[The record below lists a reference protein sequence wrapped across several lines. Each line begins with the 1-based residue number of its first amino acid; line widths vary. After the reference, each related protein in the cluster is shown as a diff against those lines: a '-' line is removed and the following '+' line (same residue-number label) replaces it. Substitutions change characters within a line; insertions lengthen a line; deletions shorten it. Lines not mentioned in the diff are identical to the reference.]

1 MTGSAVRAAYGA
13 WPGFNER
20 LIERVATLTEEQLAI
35 VPGPGRW
42 PLWASIG
49 HLACQRVFGLCDVAG
64 EPGAADS
71 PFPNA
76 AFDCP
81 GDDDLERAWSAAQLV
96 DALQRTFAIIER
108 ALATWTPESL
118 DEVIRHPEWGGDHE
132 RTRGTT
138 LSRCFAHD
146 VWHVGELSDALAR
159 AGLDP
164 INPWD

>member
-1 MTGSAVRAAYGA
+1 MSEPGIRAAFSS
-13 WPGFNER
+13 WPDFNAR
-20 LIERVATLTEEQLAI
+20 LRTRVASLTDEQLAI

-81 GDDDLERAWSAAQLV
+81 GDDDLEHVWSSAELV
-96 DALQRTFAIIER
+96 DALDRTFRIIDR
-108 ALATWTPESL
+108 ALDTWTLESL
-118 DEVIRHPEWGGDHE
+118 AEVIRHPEWGGDREH
-132 RTRGTT
+132 TRGFT
-138 LSRCFAHD
+138 LQRSFAHD
-146 VWHVGELSDALAR
+146 IWHIAELNEALGR
-159 AGLDP
+159 AGLKQIDL
-164 INPWD
+164 WD